1 MRMDIYS
8 IIREAKENLL
18 DLDETKRIF
27 SLANDGILFKI
38 VAKEDEKEEKSDIVK
53 FAEYILKNRDNF
65 WEAKRNENLEEFN
78 KDLNNDLKQII
89 KKDREEVKRNLFDEM
104 NKLVTDTNNDG
115 KVDTAD
121 SSPNVVFFKLFLNE
135 YNNKYAFTWKAFKE
149 TKRLY
154 EKSHPVDGE
163 DIYVLKSL
171 LEKDPK
177 IEKIVDATVFCKAAH
192 SLTDKTIEKIK
203 EKIG

>member
-1 MRMDIYS
+1 MRMDVYS
-8 IIREAKENLL
+8 VIREAKENLL

-38 VAKEDEKEEKSDIVK
+38 VAKEDEKDEKSDIVK

-65 WEAKRNENLEEFN
+65 WEAKRNETLEEFN
-78 KDLNNDLKQII
+78 KDLNNELKQII

-104 NKLVTDTNNDG
+104 NKLVADTNSDG
-115 KVDTAD
+115 RVDTAD

-154 EKSHPVDGE
+154 EKSHPTEGE

-177 IEKIVDATVFCKAAH
+177 IEKIVDATVFCKTAH